1 MYINSFRKAGLIA
14 AALTALAGSASVSA
28 STSVIIAVPTA
39 WRLQM
44 YNATAIYNIGTPCVQ
59 GNVTIDPADT
69 ADRSKALY
77 ATVLAAKASN
87 LKVLIEYEVVGTQC
101 YVRSFGIDGQ

>member
-1 MYINSFRKAGLIA
+1 MLSIRLRKAGLA
-14 AALTALAGSASVSA
+14 AVSLIALAA
-28 STSVIIAVPTA
+28 STSAPAATSVVIDYPTA

-44 YNATAIYNIGTPCVQ
+44 YNATAIYNMGTPCVQ
-59 GNVTIDPADT
+59 GNVTMDPADT

-87 LKVLIEYEVVGTQC
+87 LKVLVEYEVVGSQC

>member
-1 MYINSFRKAGLIA
+1 MNKQLSCAAITVACMLASAGTSAATQVVIA
-14 AALTALAGSASVSA
+14 SPAS
-28 STSVIIAVPTA
+28 

-44 YNATAIYNIGTPCVQ
+44 YNGTAIYNAGTPCVQ
-59 GNVTIDPADT
+59 GNITMDPTDT

-77 ATVLAAKASN
+77 ATVLAAKAPN
-87 LKVLIEYEVVGTQC
+87 LNVLIEYEVVGTQC

>member
-1 MYINSFRKAGLIA
+1 MYVNSFRKAGLIA